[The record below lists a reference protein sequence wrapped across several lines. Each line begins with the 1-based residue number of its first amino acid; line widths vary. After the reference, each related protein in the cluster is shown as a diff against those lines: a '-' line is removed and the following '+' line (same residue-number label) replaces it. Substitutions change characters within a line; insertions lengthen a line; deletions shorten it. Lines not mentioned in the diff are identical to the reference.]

1 MALGAKGATIG
12 TMEQQQTQDTGE
24 GAAGGKKAAVVAL
37 VGRPS
42 AGKSTFLNTACGQK
56 ALITSAYPQTTRNA
70 IRAIVNRTAGQLV
83 FIDTPGF
90 HTSEQKMNRHLVK
103 TAEGALEASDA
114 VLYMVDAT
122 REPREEEEQAARIV
136 LPFLQKC
143 VVAVNKTDDK
153 RADSNRAV
161 AFITDAF
168 GEGIGDR
175 VVLVSAKTGK
185 GVEDVLEALFDIAD
199 VGPALYPEDVYT
211 DQAVDF
217 RIAEIVR
224 GQAIARLKD
233 EIPHEIYVKVLDM
246 QMKGSHLVVKAAICV
261 ERESQKGIVIGKG
274 AGMIKAIREA
284 AAKECRAVF
293 PWKVDLQLQV
303 RVDKNWRQNDKTL
316 STILG

>member
-1 MALGAKGATIG
+1 M
-12 TMEQQQTQDTGE
+12 
-24 GAAGGKKAAVVAL
+24 VAL

-42 AGKSTFLNTACGQK
+42 VGKSTFLNTACGQK

-70 IRAIVNRTAGQLV
+70 IRAIVNRDEGQLV
-83 FIDTPGF
+83 FIDTPGL
-90 HTSEQKMNRHLVK
+90 HTSDQKMNRHLVK
-103 TAEGALEASDA
+103 TAQDALEESDV

-122 REPREEEEQAARIV
+122 REPREEEDQVAHLV
-136 LPFLQKC
+136 TPFLSKC

-161 AFITDAF
+161 AFITDAL
-168 GEGIGDR
+168 GEGISDR
-175 VVLVSAKTGK
+175 VVLVSAKTGR
-185 GVEDVLEALFDIAD
+185 GVEDVLEALFGIAE

-224 GQAIARLKD
+224 GEAIARLKD

-246 QMKGSHLVVKAAICV
+246 HMKGSRLVVRAAVFV
-261 ERESQKGIVIGKG
+261 ERESQKGIVIGKQ
-274 AGMIKAIREA
+274 AAVIKAIREA
-284 AAKECRAVF
+284 AARECRRVF

-316 STILG
+316 ASLLG